1 MIQVSLEGFPLNS
14 VIDDTDR
21 AGLDQVAA
29 RSLEKCMGARPGE
42 QIGIVF
48 DEKRRDIAEAF
59 FRAGDFL
66 GCETVAVEMVERE
79 RSGEE
84 PPTVGVGSLWRP
96 AMWSWR

>member
-1 MIQVSLEGFPLNS
+1 MNS

-59 FRAGDFL
+59 FRAGNFL
-66 GCETVAVEMVERE
+66 GCETVAVEMATGCHSSRNSSADST
-79 RSGEE
+79 RLM
-84 PPTVGVGSLWRP
+84 PK
-96 AMWSWR
+96 